1 MTNGGIPTA
10 RHQPGFMNARDKK
23 ASTSICGGFHTVKTC
38 IHTKWGEMVGKVT
51 HLDGTGCRP
60 YTGWL
65 FAVVGY
71 YFSLGS
77 SVLVLV
83 DDDGIK

>member
-1 MTNGGIPTA
+1 
-10 RHQPGFMNARDKK
+10 
-23 ASTSICGGFHTVKTC
+23 
-38 IHTKWGEMVGKVT
+38 MVGKVT
-51 HLDGTGCRP
+51 YLDGTGCRP
-60 YTGWL
+60 YIGWL

-77 SVLVLV
+77 SVPV